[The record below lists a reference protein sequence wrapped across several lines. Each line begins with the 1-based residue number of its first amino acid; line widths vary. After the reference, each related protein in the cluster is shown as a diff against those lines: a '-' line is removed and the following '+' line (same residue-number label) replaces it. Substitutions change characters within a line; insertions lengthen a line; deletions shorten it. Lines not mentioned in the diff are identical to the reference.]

1 MARIDRCCNSRF
13 PNRRRPFSEPK
24 VGGASSMHECR
35 ILRSYPGPRC
45 QHSDPRCGRQRAP
58 SRSDHSGMA
67 AAEWWRRRV
76 RLRGTETRA
85 GTCAP
90 GARKSAG
97 CLRCRRNP
105 RPRVTTAYVR
115 SFGDYP
121 KRAVRYYGRLAS
133 CTLLLLAIWRRS
145 AARSRS
151 PQYPSISASVRVRV
165 PCQRDPVPF
174 TGL

>member
-1 MARIDRCCNSRF
+1 
-13 PNRRRPFSEPK
+13 
-24 VGGASSMHECR
+24 
-35 ILRSYPGPRC
+35 
-45 QHSDPRCGRQRAP
+45 
-58 SRSDHSGMA
+58 MA
-67 AAEWWRRRV
+67 ADEWWRRHV
-76 RLRGTETRA
+76 RLTRTETRR

-90 GARKSAG
+90 GARKSVG

-105 RPRVTTAYVR
+105 RPRVTTPYVR

-165 PCQRDPVPF
+165 PC
-174 TGL
+174 